1 MLCYHISYVNQLF
14 LKIKIIVWCKDKVML
29 VEAKNLGIKSANG
42 WRVRNVSLSISAG
55 EIVTMIGP
63 NGSGKTTTAKAL
75 LGIISPDEGQVTRQD
90 TLAIGYVPQNLNVS
104 RNVPI
109 TVSRFLQLTKPHPAH
124 EIADALALVGLG
136 DVLAQPVSELSGGR
150 LQRTLIARA
159 LLLKPQLMVLDEPV
173 QGVDFAGEIALYE
186 LITNIRDKLGCGML
200 LISHDL
206 HIVMS
211 QTDRVVCM
219 NGHICCEGAPA
230 SVMEDAAYLKLFGPR
245 ASEFLAL
252 YRHDHDHHHDHN
264 GHSDHHDHSDHQHLT
279 DRHRDHA

>member
-1 MLCYHISYVNQLF
+1 MLIRA
-14 LKIKIIVWCKDKVML
+14 
-29 VEAKNLGIKSANG
+29 ENLGIKG
-42 WRVRNVSLSISAG
+42 HDDWRVRGVSLTIAEG

-63 NGSGKTTTAKAL
+63 NGSGKSTTAKAL
-75 LGIISPDEGQVTRQD
+75 LGIIPTDEGTITRKPSMR
-90 TLAIGYVPQNLNVS
+90 IGYVPQSLNVS
-104 RNVPI
+104 RSVPMS
-109 TVSRFLQLTKPHPAH
+109 VKRFLQLTKQHSP
-124 EIADALALVGLG
+124 EDIKQALKLVGLANVEHKQVA
-136 DVLAQPVSELSGGR
+136 DLSGGQ

-159 LLLKPQLMVLDEPV
+159 ILLKPNLMVLDEPV

-186 LITNIRDKLGCGML
+186 LITQIRDQLGCGML

-230 SVMEDAAYLKLFGPR
+230 SVIENEAYLKLFGPK

-252 YRHDHDHHHDHN
+252 YHHDHDHHHHDHN
-264 GHSDHHDHSDHQHLT
+264 HDHDHHHHHDHDHQNGT
-279 DRHRDHA
+279 DKHA